1 MADAKRVE
9 GEQQGRVML
18 YTLSTCGWCR
28 KTKNLLSELGIG
40 YDYIDMDAL
49 SSDEKLEV
57 RQTVAKWNPACSF
70 PTMVIDDKECIVGF
84 QEEKIR
90 NAVGK

>member
-1 MADAKRVE
+1 MKKTHVD
-9 GEQQGRVML
+9 GRKSVSILL

-28 KTKNLLSELGIG
+28 KTKDLLNELGVA
-40 YDYIDMDAL
+40 YDYIDVDQVDP
-49 SSDEKLEV
+49 DETPVV
-57 RQTVAKWNPACSF
+57 RQDLATWNPACSF

-90 NAVGK
+90 SAVAL